1 MSQQQTQKN
10 RPLHFYFHHF
20 GG

>member
-10 RPLHFYFHHF
+10 RPLHFYFRHF
-20 GG
+20 GE